1 MIDLSEKENDPL
13 RPCERSAMNGHAESP
28 LQRLKKS
35 LSLKPKVLNKR
46 NKSSQ
51 EGILQCSRQQQQQ
64 PPPPQQQQQLLPSP
78 ASSGD
83 PEVAPQPPSPTYP
96 RGQPG
101 RADRTHTFQEHS
113 FKKPTFCDVCNH
125 MIVGSGAKPQSKM
138 GVRCRACKM
147 SAHHRCQACVSQ
159 QCCVGKM
166 PKGFRRHYTSP
177 LLLSGRY
184 ACIKEVMPLASGNK
198 LDPVYEALRYG
209 TSLAQRGRS
218 KSEADDLNDDPN
230 DDPAELPE
238 VPEEADADSESS
250 ETARGPDGGGVFH
263 TTENGLQ
270 KLSIHEQK
278 WGSLRGR
285 QAAAAAAG
293 RYFGQAYTYVV
304 LYKFVAQ
311 EKDDLQLT
319 PGQRLI
325 VIDDSNEEWWKGKM
339 GDKLG
344 YFPANFVIRVRAG
357 ERVLRLSRTFVGN
370 KQLGQITL
378 KQGQVCVEKGE
389 ECNGFLKVTSG
400 RKLGLVAL
408 DYLEEI

>member
-1 MIDLSEKENDPL
+1 PSTSPSLCS
-13 RPCERSAMNGHAESP
+13 CAMQ

-125 MIVGSGAKPQSKM
+125 MIVEPQSKM

-166 PKGFRRHYTSP
+166 
-177 LLLSGRY
+177 
-184 ACIKEVMPLASGNK
+184 
-198 LDPVYEALRYG
+198 
-209 TSLAQRGRS
+209 
-218 KSEADDLNDDPN
+218 
-230 DDPAELPE
+230 
-238 VPEEADADSESS
+238 
-250 ETARGPDGGGVFH
+250 
-263 TTENGLQ
+263 
-270 KLSIHEQK
+270 
-278 WGSLRGR
+278 
-285 QAAAAAAG
+285 
-293 RYFGQAYTYVV
+293 
-304 LYKFVAQ
+304 
-311 EKDDLQLT
+311 
-319 PGQRLI
+319 
-325 VIDDSNEEWWKGKM
+325 
-339 GDKLG
+339 
-344 YFPANFVIRVRAG
+344 
-357 ERVLRLSRTFVGN
+357 
-370 KQLGQITL
+370 
-378 KQGQVCVEKGE
+378 
-389 ECNGFLKVTSG
+389 
-400 RKLGLVAL
+400 
-408 DYLEEI
+408 